1 MSELKR
7 GRLSSKELEYIKE
20 QQGNQTPQQI
30 ADYLNRSLE
39 TVVSAIQ
46 TTASKPQN
54 DSGKEYLMKKSFA
67 RKKGATIATMGT
79 GQLGDD
85 FAKSIGGS
93 KPEPDPNVVFKPC
106 G

>member
-7 GRLSSKELEYIKE
+7 GRLSAKELEYIKAN
-20 QQGNQTPQQI
+20 QKDQTPKQM

-46 TTASKPQN
+46 AAAPKLEQE
-54 DSGKEYLMKKSFA
+54 DSLMKKSFA
-67 RKKGATIATMGT
+67 RKRGATIATAGT

-85 FAKSIGGS
+85 FAKSIAGSPNKLDPNIVS
-93 KPEPDPNVVFKPC
+93 KPY